1 LPASVHERFAEHDAL
16 RNEMMLQD
24 RLVARARGLTRDR
37 GFLFFLANFA
47 VGKGLAFFGPIGL
60 GVLLAPAVYG
70 SLEFALAGAL
80 LAAMVA
86 TLGVPSGAMQLVLM
100 RQGRKVVDLLGGT
113 AAAIGLAA
121 LLAAGALWVFGFEL
135 RWSLCA
141 AFVALCAAQQG
152 GVAYA
157 RAYGLRNF
165 NVWID
170 HAPTIAAVVVA
181 AGLAAIGKGGDP
193 QRLLF
198 AVSALGAVAMTIA
211 GAIARR
217 DLAPQFVRRMREA
230 AIIGL
235 PMVGASLVGAWMVSS
250 GRIYMG
256 LFLSQEDVYAY
267 AFAFRVA
274 SLLVLLH
281 AVVGTAFA
289 AQLYKMPTRRFDPIG
304 ASAVGA
310 LAIGALLLILV
321 APERLAIGW
330 FSPAM
335 AAILAARPALALVS
349 AQVFFWVASAMV
361 EMRVSRARGAAASMQ
376 LNLIVSLCV
385 GAALL
390 LWRHYGQIGFGGL
403 TAALLAQ
410 QAAGCAAQYA
420 SLFQRGV
427 TPRKTVFVTLIGGA
441 VVTVTAL
448 LRIWTSL

>member
-1 LPASVHERFAEHDAL
+1 
-16 RNEMMLQD
+16 MMLQNGH
-24 RLVARARGLTRDR
+24 VAKALDLARDR

-47 VGKGLAFFGPIGL
+47 VGKGLAFFGPIAL

-70 SLEFALAGAL
+70 TLEFALAGAL
-80 LAAMVA
+80 LIAMMA
-86 TLGVPSGAMQLVLM
+86 TLGVPSAAPQLVLM
-100 RQGRKVVDLLGGT
+100 RQGRAVVDLLGGT
-113 AAAIGLAA
+113 AAVVGLAG
-121 LLAAGALWVFGFEL
+121 LLAAGALSVFGFEL
-135 RWSLCA
+135 RWSLCP
-141 AFVALCAAQQG
+141 AFVTLCAAQQC

-157 RAYGLRNF
+157 RAHGRRNF

-181 AGLAAIGKGGDP
+181 AGLAAIGKGGDL
-193 QRLLF
+193 RALLV

-211 GAIARR
+211 GAISRR
-217 DLAPQFVRRMREA
+217 DLAPEFIRRMREA

-267 AFAFRVA
+267 AFTFRVA

-281 AVVGTAFA
+281 AVAVTAFA

-304 ASAVGA
+304 ASLVGA
-310 LAIGALLLILV
+310 LAIGALVLILV

-330 FSPAM
+330 FSPAK
-335 AAILAARPALALVS
+335 AALLTARPALALVA

-376 LNLIVSLCV
+376 LNIIVSLCV

-410 QAAGCAAQYA
+410 QAAGYAAQYA
-420 SLFQRGV
+420 SLIWRGV

-448 LRIWTSL
+448 LRIWTSP

>member
-1 LPASVHERFAEHDAL
+1 
-16 RNEMMLQD
+16 MLQD
-24 RLVARARGLTRDR
+24 GLVARALDLARDR

-47 VGKGLAFFGPIGL
+47 VGKGLAFFGPIAL

-70 SLEFALAGAL
+70 TLEFALAGAL
-80 LAAMVA
+80 NIAMVA
-86 TLGVPSGAMQLVLM
+86 TLGVPSAAIQLVLI

-113 AAAIGLAA
+113 AAVVGLAA
-121 LLAAGALWVFGFEL
+121 LLAAGALFVFGFAL

-141 AFVALCAAQQG
+141 AFVALCAAQQC

-157 RAYGLRNF
+157 RAHGRRNF

-170 HAPTIAAVVVA
+170 HAPTVAAVVIA
-181 AGLAAIGKGGDP
+181 AGLAAIGKGGDL
-193 QRLLF
+193 QALLF
-198 AVSALGAVAMTIA
+198 AVSTLGAVALTIA
-211 GAIARR
+211 VAIARR
-217 DLAPQFVRRMREA
+217 DLAPAFIRRTREA
-230 AIIGL
+230 ATIGL
-235 PMVGASLVGAWMVSS
+235 PMVGASLAGVWMVSS

-267 AFAFRVA
+267 AFTFRVA

-281 AVVGTAFA
+281 AVAVTAYA
-289 AQLYKMPTRRFDPIG
+289 AHFYKMPTRRFDPIG
-304 ASAVGA
+304 ASLVGA

-330 FSPAM
+330 FSPAK
-335 AAILAARPALALVS
+335 AALLTARPALALIA
-349 AQVFFWVASAMV
+349 AQVFFWVASATA
-361 EMRVSRARGAAASMQ
+361 EMRVSRARAAAASMQ

-410 QAAGCAAQYA
+410 QAAGGAAQYV

-448 LRIWTSL
+448 LCIWTSL

>member
-1 LPASVHERFAEHDAL
+1 MIL
-16 RNEMMLQD
+16 ND
-24 RLVARARGLTRDR
+24 RLVARALDLARDR
-37 GFLFFLANFA
+37 GFLFFLANFV
-47 VGKGLAFFGPIGL
+47 VGKGLAFFGPIAL

-70 SLEFALAGAL
+70 TLEFALAGAL
-80 LAAMVA
+80 LIAMVA
-86 TLGVPSGAMQLVLM
+86 TLGVPSAAMQLVLM
-100 RQGRKVVDLLGGT
+100 RQGRKVVDLLGAT
-113 AAAIGLAA
+113 AVVIGLAA
-121 LLAAGALWVFGFEL
+121 LLAAGTLWFFGYGL
-135 RWSLCA
+135 RWSLGA
-141 AFVALCAAQQG
+141 AFVALCATQQC

-157 RAYGLRNF
+157 RAHGRRNF

-181 AGLAAIGKGGDP
+181 AGLAAFGKGGDR
-193 QRLLF
+193 QALLF

-217 DLAPQFVRRMREA
+217 DLAPHFIRRMREA
-230 AIIGL
+230 ATIGL

-267 AFAFRVA
+267 AFTFRVA

-281 AVVGTAFA
+281 AVVVTAFA

-304 ASAVGA
+304 AMLVGA

-330 FSPAM
+330 FSPAK
-335 AAILAARPALALVS
+335 AALLTARPALALVG
-349 AQVFFWVASAMV
+349 AQVFFWVASATA
-361 EMRVSRARGAAASMQ
+361 EMRVSRARGAGVSMQ

-403 TAALLAQ
+403 TAAVLAQ
-410 QAAGCAAQYA
+410 QTAGCAAQHA
-420 SLFQRGV
+420 SLIQRGV
-427 TPRKTVFVTLIGGA
+427 TPRKTVFASLIGGA